1 MNTFPVTT
9 RMSRAQACYFFEN
22 NFGVAQR
29 PGTLLSVCLPPFTPQ
44 VVNEIAMAK
53 AIPRTSDVKV
63 LDAFRELEDAKD
75 DVLPISLFLLNDVT
89 EAAYGRH

>member
-1 MNTFPVTT
+1 MKLPW
-9 RMSRAQACYFFEN
+9 
-22 NFGVAQR
+22 QR
-29 PGTLLSVCLPPFTPQ
+29 Q
-44 VVNEIAMAK
+44 YR
-53 AIPRTSDVKV
+53 RTSDVKV

>member
-1 MNTFPVTT
+1 RTFNPSILPADYAFPNIST
-9 RMSRAQACYFFEN
+9 SNYNRAFEN

-53 AIPRTSDVKV
+53 AIPTYK
-63 LDAFRELEDAKD
+63 
-75 DVLPISLFLLNDVT
+75 
-89 EAAYGRH
+89 